1 MKYKAAVFDLDGT
14 LLNTLDDLADSV
26 NAMLKMYSFPQRTVA
41 EIRSFVGNGA
51 RNLIASSLP
60 ENSSPS
66 LVDECLSVYIAHY
79 SKNMNNKT
87 RPYDGVPD
95 LLQHLKQAG
104 IKIAVCSN
112 KGDENV
118 KGLCNEYFGSLVD
131 VASGELP
138 GIKKKPAPDSIFDA
152 IEALG
157 ADPNEVVY
165 IGDSEVDVLTAK
177 NAGISFIGVSWGF
190 RDRADLIA
198 EGAEVIAD
206 TADELLTLMM

>member
-1 MKYKAAVFDLDGT
+1 MKYKAAIFDLDGT

-26 NAMLKMYSFPQRTVA
+26 NAMLKMYSFPRRTVA
-41 EIRSFVGNGA
+41 ELRSFVGNGA
-51 RNLIASSLP
+51 RNLIARSLP
-60 ENSSPS
+60 EDSPPT
-66 LVDECLSVYIAHY
+66 LVDECLSAYIAHY
-79 SKNMNNKT
+79 SENMKNKT

-95 LLQHLKQAG
+95 LLQELKKAG
-104 IKIAVCSN
+104 MKIAVCSN

-118 KGLCNEYFGSLVD
+118 KGLCNEYFGGLVD
-131 VASGELP
+131 VASGEVP
-138 GIKKKPAPDSIFDA
+138 GIKKKPAPDSIFKA

-190 RDRADLIA
+190 RDKADLLA

-206 TADELLTLMM
+206 KADELLALMI